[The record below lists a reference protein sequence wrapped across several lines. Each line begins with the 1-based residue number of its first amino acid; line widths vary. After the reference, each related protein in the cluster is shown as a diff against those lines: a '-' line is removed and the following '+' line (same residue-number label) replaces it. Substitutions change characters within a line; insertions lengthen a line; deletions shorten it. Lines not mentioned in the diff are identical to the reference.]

1 MKSNVKKCM
10 LEAVRKTVKA
20 GAGNGDSL
28 FCPVIFHQPKRPEKK
43 QSIQKNGR

>member
-10 LEAVRKTVKA
+10 LEAVKKTVKA
-20 GAGNGDSL
+20 SAGNEDSL

-43 QSIQKNGR
+43 QLIQR